1 MVYNFPYLKDSSF
14 LKKFDEIK
22 LKEQFVKVVVLTF
35 NEQPIEEIQGRV
47 ISGNFNLDGTS
58 SMRRTG
64 NINIIANEYENDLT
78 KTKNLLSINK
88 KIQVLIGFTNTTGQY
103 TEYNILWFPLGIY
116 LIIAANISNSVGGI
130 NISLTL
136 HDKMALLNGECGGI
150 LPASIILNQ
159 IEDIDEN
166 GETVITQPTIY
177 QIIQELVNHFGGE
190 QLGKIIISDI
200 DNQAKQ
206 VMKWTGSIPLFR
218 WDNISDGGYNS
229 SIFSTNVKTVPDPQN
244 QSAFIPP
251 SDEISFGQD
260 VGYIYTDFT
269 YPTDLISK
277 PGDTICSILDQIKNL
292 LGNYE
297 YFYDLNGNFIF
308 QEIKNYLNKSYTSSI
323 LTQINNQDYQVD
335 YTSGKSVYTFED
347 SKIISTITNSPQFQQ
362 IKNDFVI
369 WGKRK
374 DLNGKQIPIRY
385 HLAIDE
391 KPQTGNTYKV
401 KKVQDEYG
409 DQKYIIDAAG
419 TSVTTSDFR
428 TELFLAGA
436 SAQPLGL
443 DSNYYYTQLQNEWP
457 KLYDIQAG
465 EFKEDIV
472 NNPENADF
480 FLDFIDTQSEM
491 GEYNVKN
498 IGRRS
503 VVLND
508 DTINCI
514 FAPQI
519 PDIVLIK
526 TGQDDTTIKRTN
538 CQNRGQIYSQVDP
551 AVYDALQEGGV
562 LKSAY
567 DEVKKQ
573 LYQYT
578 TFNEQ
583 VSLTTMPIYY
593 LQPNTRITI
602 RDVLTGINGD
612 FMIKSISLP
621 LDINGT
627 MNITCTKA
635 LERL

>member
-1 MVYNFPYLKDSSF
+1 MAYNFPYLKDSSF
-14 LKKFDEIK
+14 LKQFDEIK
-22 LKEQFVKVVVLTF
+22 LKEQFVKITVLTF
-35 NEQPIEEIQGRV
+35 DEQPIEEIQGRV
-47 ISGNFNLDGTS
+47 ISGSFNLDGSS

-103 TEYNILWFPLGIY
+103 ADYDILWFPLGIY
-116 LIIAANISNSVGGI
+116 LIIAANISNSVSGVS
-130 NISLTL
+130 ISLTL
-136 HDKMALLNGECGGI
+136 HDKMALLNGECGGV
-150 LPASIILNQ
+150 LPASIILHQ
-159 IEDIDEN
+159 IEDIDEDGN
-166 GETVITQPTIY
+166 TVITHPTIY

-200 DNQAKQ
+200 DNQIKQ
-206 VMKWTGSIPLFR
+206 VMKWTGSTPLYR
-218 WDNISDGGYNS
+218 QDNGTESV
-229 SIFSTNVKTVPDPQN
+229 FSTKPSSSNLPQIN
-244 QSAFIPP
+244 Y
-251 SDEISFGQD
+251 GQD

-269 YPTDLISK
+269 YPKDLISK

-308 QEIKNYLNKSYTSSI
+308 QEIKNYLNKSYSNSI
-323 LTQINNQDYQVD
+323 IQYIDNTYYQVD
-335 YTSGKSVYTFED
+335 YTSGKSVYTFEN

-362 IKNDFVI
+362 IKNDFVV

-374 DLNGKQIPIRY
+374 TLTGTQIPIRY

-391 KPQTGNTYKV
+391 KPKTGNTYQHIKLTT
-401 KKVQDEYG
+401 DEYG
-409 DQKYIIDAAG
+409 DQKYVYDETGDQQII
-419 TSVTTSDFR
+419 SSDFR
-428 TELFLAGA
+428 TELFLSGVNAEKFA
-436 SAQPLGL
+436 T
-443 DSNYYYTQLQNEWP
+443 DSNYYYPQLQNEWP
-457 KLYDIQAG
+457 KLYNIIQG
-465 EFKEDIV
+465 DFKEQV
-472 NNPENADF
+472 KNNPENIDF
-480 FLDFIDTQSEM
+480 FLDFIDTQSAI
-491 GEYNVKN
+491 GEYSVKN

-503 VVLND
+503 VVIND

-514 FAPQI
+514 FAP
-519 PDIVLIK
+519 PVKDIVLIK
-526 TGQDDTTIKRTN
+526 AGQGDKTEAERQYCID
-538 CQNRGQIYSQVDP
+538 RGQTFSQVDP
-551 AVYDALQEGGV
+551 AIYDALQQGGV

-567 DEVKKQ
+567 DEIKKQ

-602 RDVLTGINGD
+602 RDTLTGINGD

-627 MNITCTKA
+627 MNISCTKA
-635 LERL
+635 LERI